1 MHIVARE
8 IANTAL
14 QLKPEVSL
22 FEDQYELENK
32 EPEIRKD
39 KFQKVVRME
48 MCLLKLVDS
57 VQEDVKDQKTW
68 GLIAINVKGP
78 RVPMA

>member
-14 QLKPEVSL
+14 KAEISL

-48 MCLLKLVDS
+48 MCMLKLVDS
-57 VQEDVKDQKTW
+57 VQGRWKDLKTQE
-68 GLIAINVKGP
+68 LIT
-78 RVPMA
+78 

>member
-14 QLKPEVSL
+14 KAEISL

-48 MCLLKLVDS
+48 MCMLKLVDS
-57 VQEDVKDQKTW
+57 VQGRWKDLKTQD
-68 GLIAINVKGP
+68 LIT
-78 RVPMA
+78 